1 MLAKKKKLSKR
12 EIKEDKLVTTY
23 YQALNYFQENKNRLG
38 YYVGGLLLVIAVIYF
53 YMNNKAENNNKAGI
67 ELSRVIGL
75 YDAGSYLEAIE
86 GRQGT
91 NIIGLKKIVAEYGST
106 ENGETAK
113 IFLANSYQM
122 LGNVEEAFKY
132 YEDYSGSNETFK
144 ATALAGEAGY
154 YAYKENFEKAADLY
168 LAASRVSKANV
179 LIPDYMLKAAINYIE
194 AGKKEDAK
202 DLLEIIRK
210 DYQTS
215 TAFRE
220 VDKYLTLVN

>member
-1 MLAKKKKLSKR
+1 MLAKKKKISKR

-38 YYVGGLLLVIAVIYF
+38 YYVGGLLVVIAVIYF
-53 YMNNKAENNNKAGI
+53 YMNNKAENNKQAGI
-67 ELSRVIGL
+67 QLSRVIGL

-91 NIIGLKKIVAEYGST
+91 NIVGLKKIVAEYGST

-154 YAYKENFEKAADLY
+154 YAYKGNFEKAADLY
-168 LAASRVSKANV
+168 LSASRISKANV
-179 LIPDYMLKAAINYIE
+179 LNPDYMLKAAINYIE

>member
-1 MLAKKKKLSKR
+1 MLAKKKKLTKR

-23 YQALNYFQENKNRLG
+23 YKAYNYFNENKNRIG
-38 YYVGGLLLVIAVIYF
+38 IYVGAFLALILVIYF
-53 YMNNKAENNNKAGI
+53 YINYRTENNKEAGVHLAKV
-67 ELSRVIGL
+67 LSL

-91 NIIGLKKIVAEYGST
+91 NIIGLKKIVEDYGST

-113 IFLANSYQM
+113 IFLANSYSM
-122 LGNVEEAFKY
+122 LGNIDEAYKY
-132 YEDYSGSNETFK
+132 YEDYGGNNEIFK

-154 YAYKENFEKAADLY
+154 FASKKNYEKAADLY
-168 LAASRVSKANV
+168 LKAARVSKQNV
-179 LIPDYMLKAAINYIE
+179 LNPDYLLKAAINYIE

-220 VDKYLTLVN
+220 VDKYLALTN